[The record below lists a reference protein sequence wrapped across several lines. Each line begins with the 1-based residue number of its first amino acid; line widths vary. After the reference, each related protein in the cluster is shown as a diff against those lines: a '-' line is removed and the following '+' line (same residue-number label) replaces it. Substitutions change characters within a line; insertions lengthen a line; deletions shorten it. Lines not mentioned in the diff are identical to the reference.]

1 MTQDSKDQFDL
12 LANRVSHQSWG
23 SHLAL
28 PTPGVTVWGG
38 APNSML
44 EGGTKKNIKDMHLLS
59 LKESQ
64 ELLYGP
70 LTFVLLAQT

>member
-1 MTQDSKDQFDL
+1 MPWTIFSRKNAIVCKLCVKVQ
-12 LANRVSHQSWG
+12 
-23 SHLAL
+23 
-28 PTPGVTVWGG
+28 GG

-64 ELLYGP
+64 ELLYDP
-70 LTFVLLAQT
+70 FTFVLLAQT